1 MGMDVIGR
9 SPVSSTGEYFRNNV
23 WWWHPLWQYCE
34 RIAPDIIPRNN
45 LGHSND
51 GWGLGHQA
59 SVALAAR
66 LDSAIRKG
74 HTTAYAR
81 ARETHLASLPAESCS
96 ICGGSGMRAEPPAIG
111 PGTLTCNG
119 CNGMGHRP
127 NFETN
132 YPFSVENVREFIA
145 FLRDCGGFRIC

>member
-9 SPVSSTGEYFRNNV
+9 SPVSETGRYFRNNI
-23 WWWHPLWQYCE
+23 WWWRPLWQYCE
-34 RIAPDIIPRNN
+34 LVAPDIIPKAN

-51 GWGLGHQA
+51 GWGLGHRA

-66 LDSAIRKG
+66 LEFAISEG
-74 HTTAYAR
+74 HAAAYEQAR
-81 ARETHLASLPAESCS
+81 QEHLSSLPPEPCD
-96 ICGGSGMRAEPPAIG
+96 ICGATGKRAAPPAVG
-111 PGTLTCNG
+111 PGELHCNG
-119 CNGMGHRP
+119 CGGAGSRP

-132 YPFSVENVREFIA
+132 YPFSVENVREFAA